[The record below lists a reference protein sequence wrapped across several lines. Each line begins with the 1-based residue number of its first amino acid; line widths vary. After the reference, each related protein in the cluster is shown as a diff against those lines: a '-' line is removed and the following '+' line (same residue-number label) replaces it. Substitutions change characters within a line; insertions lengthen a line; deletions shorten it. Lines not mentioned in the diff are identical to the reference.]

1 MTAVYRDP
9 LLARDPGSGAAHPA
23 SYWDATAGPPPGD
36 DGPLRSDRDCDVAI
50 IGGGYT
56 GLSCAW
62 QLARMGGGSA
72 VVLEANRPGWGC
84 SGRNGSFARPAI
96 GRVPYAKWHSRW
108 GDTRARA
115 MFAEALAGLQSVRD
129 VIAQAGIDCD
139 AMPDG
144 WLKLAHRPRQ
154 VEALRREQQILR
166 DRFGWSAEFLTAAE
180 IRDRHMHAG
189 EAHAALRWP
198 VSFAMH
204 PLKLV
209 NGLVAAARAAGAK
222 VHSASPALGIERDG
236 GLYLVRT
243 PSGVVRARTVVVATN
258 GYTLEKLFPFLRAR
272 LLPVLSN
279 IVVTQ
284 PLSPEELAEGH
295 FVTSDCMT
303 DTRHLLYYFRRL
315 PDGRIML
322 GGKGPLSDTPAA
334 MEAHKRHLLKVV
346 ARKFPF
352 MRAPRADYFW
362 GGWVA
367 LSPDSIPHVAT
378 AEDDP
383 GVHYALGYMGSGVA
397 FSIHAGKR
405 LAERITGAGGTLPA
419 PISAPLPRFPFA
431 AFRRLGQAMAMR
443 WYGFEDD
450 WR

>member
-1 MTAVYRDP
+1 VTGLYSDP
-9 LLARDPGSGAAHPA
+9 LLAREPGTGAAHPA
-23 SYWDATAGPPPGD
+23 SYWIATAGPPPAD

-50 IGGGYT
+50 VGGGYT

-62 QLARMGGGSA
+62 HLARMGGGSV

-96 GRVPYAKWHSRW
+96 GRVPYAQWHSRW
-108 GDTRARA
+108 GEAGARS
-115 MFAEALAGLQSVRD
+115 MFVEALAGLQTLRQ
-129 VIAQAGIDCD
+129 VIATAGIDCD
-139 AMPDG
+139 AMADG

-154 VEALRREQQILR
+154 VEALRREQQLLR
-166 DRFGWSAEFLTAAE
+166 TRFDWSAEFLTAAE
-180 IRDRHMHAG
+180 IRDKHMRAA
-189 EAHAALRWP
+189 EAYGALRWP

-209 NGLVAAARAAGAK
+209 HGLMAAARAAGAV
-222 VHSASPALGIERDG
+222 VHSASPVLGIERDG
-236 GLYLVRT
+236 GRYLLRS
-243 PSGVVRARTVVVATN
+243 PSSVVRARTVVVATN
-258 GYTLEKLFPFLRAR
+258 GYTLEKLFPFLSAR

-284 PLSPEELAEGH
+284 PLSPQELADGN

-322 GGKGPLSDTPAA
+322 GGKGPLRDTPAG
-334 MEAHKRHLLKVV
+334 MEAHKRHLLEVV

-383 GVHYALGYMGSGVA
+383 GVHYALGYTGSGVC

-405 LAERITGAGGTLPA
+405 LAERITGAGGALPA
-419 PISAPLPRFPFA
+419 PVSAPLRRFPFA

-443 WYGFEDD
+443 WYSFTDE
-450 WR
+450 RR